1 MSMSLRFS
9 MPLLRP
15 SAAAGTVVWVEG
27 EPGIGKSSRGQ
38 LDATWPMVS
47 ASFLPLVAVVLA
59 RLAGA
64 SALAATNVGLVTVL
78 VLVTAHSWAAG
89 RSAQLRGRQLLLA
102 TLIVAGLGLAMIL
115 LKDVVLTQVH

>member
-1 MSMSLRFS
+1 
-9 MPLLRP
+9 LL
-15 SAAAGTVVWVEG
+15 GEQVEG
-27 EPGIGKSSRGQ
+27 GALPSWGFTRGQ

-89 RSAQLRGRQLLLA
+89 RSAQLRGRQLLFA
-102 TLIVAGLGLAMIL
+102 TLIAAGLGLAMIL